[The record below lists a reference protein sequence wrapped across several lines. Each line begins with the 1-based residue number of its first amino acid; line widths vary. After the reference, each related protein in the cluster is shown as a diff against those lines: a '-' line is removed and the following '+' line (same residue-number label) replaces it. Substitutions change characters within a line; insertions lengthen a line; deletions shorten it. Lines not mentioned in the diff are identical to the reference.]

1 MLIASLRSLREEQIV
16 NLEKHCVTILN
27 VERLM
32 SLVQS
37 PKIVASIS
45 GTVRARYMQP
55 SCSAM
60 KLTMLPFQMGIFL
73 LKTIRVCSVR
83 NFNPGLHSFGSRGR
97 LAASENFFH
106 ILTGDLD
113 ARW

>member
-45 GTVRARYMQP
+45 GTVRAR
-55 SCSAM
+55 
-60 KLTMLPFQMGIFL
+60 
-73 LKTIRVCSVR
+73 
-83 NFNPGLHSFGSRGR
+83 
-97 LAASENFFH
+97 
-106 ILTGDLD
+106 
-113 ARW
+113 